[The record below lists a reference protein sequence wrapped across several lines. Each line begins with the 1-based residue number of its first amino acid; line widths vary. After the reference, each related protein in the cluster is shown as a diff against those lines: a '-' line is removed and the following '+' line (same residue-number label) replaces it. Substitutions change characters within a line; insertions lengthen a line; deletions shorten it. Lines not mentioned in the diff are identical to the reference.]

1 MAAKKKKTVADFPEV
16 AAQWHPTKKD
26 EDFGTVIVINNYN
39 STLWPKKDNHSLFGF
54 LECDLNRLSILSPSY
69 SFLQSI
75 LLWREK
81 LLVLDKL
88 GRIVNK

>member
-39 STLWPKKDNHSLFGF
+39 STL
-54 LECDLNRLSILSPSY
+54 
-69 SFLQSI
+69 
-75 LLWREK
+75 
-81 LLVLDKL
+81 
-88 GRIVNK
+88 